1 MGRRISAASFFLR
14 GGAPAFTGDSASAR
28 GGGWVAWPP
37 PSRGIRVVRGG
48 FGWCGGRQ
56 VVVGGRGD

>member
-48 FGWCGGRQ
+48 DG
-56 VVVGGRGD
+56 